1 MPTRYVKDDVVYF
14 YNRDGEWVEVGP
26 VGEFTIETEMRLME
40 DKFTDLLNATKKYEN
55 HWYLRVPFTKK
66 RLIFAGLRYQGWYTF
81 K

>member
-1 MPTRYVKDDVVYF
+1 MPTRYESNEKLYCMGS
-14 YNRDGEWVEVGP
+14 DGEWHELCKVKD
-26 VGEFTIETEMRLME
+26 IDILTEE
-40 DKFTDLLNATKKYEN
+40 DIMDEQLAEYVNATKKYEN